1 MSEKKVSADNFRA
14 APLTFEQ
21 LLDKV
26 AQAEHAVE
34 AQERRAAADWRQ
46 LKGSWRAAWTPG
58 RIVIAGLA
66 SGFLVG
72 RARPASAV
80 SGGGV
85 IRMLASLSTLLAS
98 TQAAAATGEAEHA
111 AETAEDTAE
120 TAAATA
126 GVPGAAAVP
135 PVATPEAYEP

>member
-1 MSEKKVSADNFRA
+1 MKKIHSDRFRST
-14 APLTFEQ
+14 PLTFEK
-21 LLDKV
+21 LLEKV

-46 LKGSWRAAWTPG
+46 LKRSWRAAWTPG
-58 RIVIAGLA
+58 RIMLAGLA

-80 SGGGV
+80 SGSGV
-85 IRMLASLSTLLAS
+85 LRMLASLSALLAS
-98 TQAAAATGEAEHA
+98 GQAQVAAGDAEQA

-120 TAAATA
+120 TAAEAVGVHPPTATA
-126 GVPGAAAVP
+126 
-135 PVATPEAYEP
+135 EAFEP

>member
-46 LKGSWRAAWTPG
+46 LRASWRDAWTPG

-72 RARPASAV
+72 RARPERIA
-80 SGGGV
+80 SGGG
-85 IRMLASLSTLLAS
+85 IMRMLASLGALLAS
-98 TQAAAATGEAEHA
+98 TQAQAAAGEAEQA

-120 TAAATA
+120 VAAGAV
-126 GVPGAAAVP
+126 GVHP
-135 PVATPEAYEP
+135 PMATPEAYDP